1 MNRVPFFSLQKV
13 HHDAQRELENAFK
26 RVLDSSYYVLGN
38 EVSAFEAEFAQF
50 CDVRHAI
57 GVGNGLDALT
67 LILKGLGVQAGD
79 EVIVPAHTFI
89 ASWLAVDQAGAKLVP
104 VEVDPSTFN
113 IDPEAVRARIG
124 TRTKA
129 ILAVHLYGRPAP
141 IDELL
146 AIAEPHGVAVIEDA
160 AQAHGAVNRGRRT
173 GGLGLAAAFSFY
185 PTKNLGAL
193 GDGGAVTTNDD
204 ELARRVRMLRNYGSQ
219 EKYVHEISGTNSRL
233 DELQAAF
240 LRVKLAAVDD
250 QNAAR
255 RDIAARYSQGLKDC
269 PNLTLPAPVEDG
281 DEHVYHLYVVRSPKR
296 EALRTKLDSRGI
308 STLVHY
314 PIPCFSQDCYK
325 GAAFADSFDLS
336 KQLADEVLSLPMWPG
351 MSDDMV
357 DQVIAAVREA
367 CA

>member
-13 HHDAQRELENAFK
+13 HHDAQQELESSFR
-26 RVLDSSYYVLGN
+26 RVFESSYYVLGN
-38 EVSAFEAEFAQF
+38 EVATFEAEFAKF
-50 CDVRHAI
+50 CGARHAI

-67 LILKGLGVQAGD
+67 LIFKAMGLGPDD

-104 VEVDPSTFN
+104 VEVDPLTYN
-113 IDPEAVRARIG
+113 IDPEAVRSRIG
-124 TRTKA
+124 ERTKA

-141 IDELL
+141 IDELK
-146 AIAEPHGVAVIEDA
+146 AIAEPHGIAVIEDA
-160 AQAHGAVNRGRRT
+160 AQSHGAIHRGRRT
-173 GGLGLAAAFSFY
+173 GSLGLAAAFSFY

-193 GDGGAVTTNDD
+193 GDGGAITTSDD

-219 EKYVHEISGTNSRL
+219 EKYVHEIRGTNSRL

-240 LRVKLAAVDD
+240 LKAKLGSLDE

-255 RDIAARYSQGLKDC
+255 RGIAARYSHGLADC
-269 PNLTLPAPVEDG
+269 RNLTLPSPVDHA
-281 DEHVYHLYVVRSPKR
+281 DEHVWHLYVVRTPKR
-296 EALRTKLDSRGI
+296 DALRAELDSRGI

-314 PIPCFSQDCYK
+314 PIPCFGQDAYRGSAFPESFELSQR
-325 GAAFADSFDLS
+325 
-336 KQLADEVLSLPMWPG
+336 LADEVLSLPMWPG

-357 DQVIAAVREA
+357 DQVIAAVLEA
-367 CA
+367 CS